1 MRGHRCAMKDLL
13 IALLDTP
20 GEANPRVDPKGAPS
34 DWSGDS

>member
-20 GEANPRVDPKGAPS
+20 GEANPAGIQGGTVGLER
-34 DWSGDS
+34 